1 MRATVGENTNN
12 VFVTLSPEYTDV
24 SNVMNVAE
32 IQYCDNTSFSNS
44 ICEDS
49 GEHRVSRVL

>member
-1 MRATVGENTNN
+1 MRTTVGENTNN
-12 VFVTLSPEYTDV
+12 VFVTLSPDYIGV

-49 GEHRVSRVL
+49 GEHKVN

>member
-1 MRATVGENTNN
+1 MRTTVGENTNN
-12 VFVTLSPEYTDV
+12 VFVTLSPDYIGV
-24 SNVMNVAE
+24 SKSNVMNVAE

-49 GEHRVSRVL
+49 GEHRVY